1 MTCKTKGTLNTAL
14 LSTRDRAAAPT
25 SATADMKLAVSWAQV
40 RRVCPNAAFVLQL
53 MRWQRINC
61 RPEAWRWSAPTVSNV
76 KVLF

>member
-1 MTCKTKGTLNTAL
+1 MSWNE
-14 LSTRDRAAAPT
+14 
-25 SATADMKLAVSWAQV
+25 LAVSWAQV